1 MLFHIILITAGITG
15 STFQF
20 SNEAEFHKVIAH
32 HESEG
37 WIVAFDDELPLG
49 GLAVTLESP
58 HATALIASNSK

>member
-1 MLFHIILITAGITG
+1 MLFHIILVTAGIAG

-37 WIVAFDDELPLG
+37 WTVAFDDELPLG

-58 HATALIASNSK
+58 YATALIASNSK